1 MKKILALLLA
11 ITSPFLFAACGSGIS
26 GKEAKAC
33 ADEFFNYISE
43 EKYTEAQALFHPDI
57 VIDGHLENLFL
68 HIKDSTGADIKN
80 GFSVKY
86 TGFQSSLY
94 DTEYGGS
101 HYALDGI
108 IEIDGQ
114 PFELEIEFIKRNEAF
129 GIYNFD
135 IDID

>member
-1 MKKILALLLA
+1 MKKILALILTAASLFLL
-11 ITSPFLFAACGSGIS
+11 SACGSGIS

-33 ADEFFNYISE
+33 ADEFFSYVSD

-57 VIDGHLENLFL
+57 VIEGNLENLFL
-68 HIKDSTGADIKN
+68 HIKDTTGADIEN

-101 HYALDGI
+101 HYSLNGT
-108 IEIDGQ
+108 IEIDGH
-114 PFELEIEFIKRNEAF
+114 PFDLEIEFIKRDEVF
-129 GIYNFD
+129 GIYNLD